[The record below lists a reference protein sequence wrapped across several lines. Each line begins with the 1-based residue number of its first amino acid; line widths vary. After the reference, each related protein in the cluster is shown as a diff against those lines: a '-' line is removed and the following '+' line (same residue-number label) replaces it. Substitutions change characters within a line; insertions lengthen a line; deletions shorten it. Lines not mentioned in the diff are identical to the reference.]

1 MTTHSDFGTP
11 VTDIEDY
18 FGAETK
24 PSPEAEIEPA
34 PPPPPTRRAA
44 RPTRGLIV
52 ALAIGALLAA
62 GVGLWA
68 SRATQTATIS
78 PSPAPP
84 PGVDGFAEL
93 FIATYL
99 TGGGTN
105 GPSVE
110 TFMGPEP
117 TLVAMSP
124 LDRYVTRAATLEI
137 RTLGGDYW
145 DVTVAAEV
153 LERTENG
160 YVSAGIE
167 HYQVG
172 VMKANG
178 RLIVTEIPARVAG
191 PPAPTTPS
199 VMPLADE
206 VDAELAEFTAEFLDA
221 MLVGSHRLSRYTV
234 AGSDI
239 RAIEPF
245 PYQTVALSELATGVV
260 DGRTYVSTVVNA
272 TTPSG
277 IIHVVAYTLE
287 LSSNGGEW
295 EVADIL
301 PGPPA
306 QHGSA
311 TP

>member
-1 MTTHSDFGTP
+1 MTTHPDFGAA
-11 VTDIEDY
+11 VSDIEDY

-24 PSPEAEIEPA
+24 TSPEAEAEPA
-34 PPPPPTRRAA
+34 TQPPRR
-44 RPTRGLIV
+44 REGRSTKGLIV
-52 ALAIGALLAA
+52 AVAIGALLAA
-62 GVGLWA
+62 ATGLWA
-68 SRATQTATIS
+68 FQATPSATVS
-78 PSPAPP
+78 ASTAPP

-99 TGGGTN
+99 TGGGAD
-105 GPSVE
+105 GRSVE
-110 TFMGPEP
+110 TFMAPEP
-117 TLVAMSP
+117 AMAAMSP

-137 RTLGGDYW
+137 RTLGDDYW
-145 DVTVAAEV
+145 DVTVATDV
-153 LERTENG
+153 LERTESG

-172 VMKANG
+172 VMRVNG

-191 PPAPTTPS
+191 PPAPTTPPIP
-199 VMPLADE
+199 PLADG

-239 RAIEPF
+239 RAVEPF
-245 PYQTVALSELATGVV
+245 PYQTVALSELARGVV

-272 TTPSG
+272 ATPNG
-277 IIHVVAYTLE
+277 IVHVVAYTLE

-306 QHGSA
+306 QHRSA
-311 TP
+311 TQ

>member
-1 MTTHSDFGTP
+1 MTTHFDFGRP

-18 FGAETK
+18 FGAETQ
-24 PSPEAEIEPA
+24 PSTEAEIEPA
-34 PPPPPTRRAA
+34 PPYPRHRAG

-62 GVGLWA
+62 AAGLWA
-68 SRATQTATIS
+68 SRAAQSATVS
-78 PSPAPP
+78 APPAPP
-84 PGVDGFAEL
+84 SGVDGFAEL

-105 GPSVE
+105 GQSVE
-110 TFMGPEP
+110 TFMAPQA
-117 TLVAMSP
+117 TMAAMSP
-124 LDRYVTRAATLEI
+124 LDRYVTRAATIEI
-137 RTLGGDYW
+137 RTLGGAYW
-145 DVTVAAEV
+145 DVTVATEV
-153 LERTENG
+153 MERTENG

-172 VMKANG
+172 VMKVDG

-191 PPAPTTPS
+191 PPAPTPPPIP
-199 VMPLADE
+199 PLADE

-245 PYQTVALSELATGVV
+245 PYQAVALSELATGVV

-272 TTPSG
+272 TTPNG
-277 IIHVVAYTLE
+277 IVHVVAYTLE

-306 QHGSA
+306 SHGSA
-311 TP
+311 TQ